1 MQESKK
7 PEIYLIEMSNYNRP
21 AIVETTHNGYVKNG
35 KYPTEY
41 YDYIIDRYNGSPTN
55 RTIINSYAGRI
66 YGRGLD
72 AIENT
77 NLSEYLTPRD
87 LKAIILDYATFGEAS
102 MQIIENR
109 GGQLDSIKH
118 IAKNK
123 LLPEVADDNDYIN
136 NYYFSKNWKKKYRYP
151 PFKIEA
157 FDASRPQAISVYNI
171 KDYSIGNEYFK
182 DPDYKAGL
190 VYAELEEEIANFYI
204 NHIKNGLS
212 FGYIINIANG
222 DRYTLE
228 EKEAI
233 KNGIQKK
240 LTGTSNAGK
249 IVFSFNGSDVEV
261 DIKPLEVSSAHKQW
275 EYLTEE
281 ARQQILTA
289 HGVTSPM
296 LFGIKDG
303 GGLGNNANEMLE
315 ASKILQETV
324 IVPKQ
329 QPILDAISDV
339 FLKYNIDIPL
349 KFLPLNNEQTATTDV
364 IDVSTEVKTID
375 DLKLSDSKKKAV
387 DELIELGEDEDLE
400 NYEVIDVKRADNFD
414 LKDGDFLQLASVP
427 RANNVAKSEQDTS
440 LFLVRYKYKGK
451 NPAQREFCRKVLE
464 ADKVYRYEDLI
475 NASSKPVNAGL
486 GPNGADTYNI
496 AYYKGGVNCKHFWER
511 KIYLRKNRRN
521 ISVNEARKLILE
533 LGPSERKEAKWVNN
547 DKKVAQIAS
556 ESNNFWKLKR

>member
-1 MQESKK
+1 MQQDKK
-7 PEIYLIEMSNYNRP
+7 PDIFLVEMSNYNRP
-21 AIVETTHNGYVKNG
+21 KIVETAFNGYVKNG
-35 KYPTEY
+35 KTPTVY

-55 RTIINSYAGRI
+55 RTIINSYASRI

-77 NLSEYLTPRD
+77 NISEILSVKD
-87 LKAIILDYATFGEAS
+87 LRAIILDYATFGEAS

-109 GGQLDSIKH
+109 GGGLDSIKH

-123 LLPEVADDNDYIN
+123 LLPEVADDYDNIN
-136 NYYFSKNWKKKYRYP
+136 GYYYSKDWKKKYKYP
-151 PFKIEA
+151 PFKIES
-157 FDASRPQAISVYNI
+157 FDTIRPQAISVYNI
-171 KDYSIGNEYFK
+171 KEYSIGNEYFK

-212 FGYIINIANG
+212 FGYVINIKNG
-222 DRYTLE
+222 DRLTNE
-228 EKEAI
+228 EKTKI
-233 KNGIQKK
+233 KKNIQSK
-240 LTGTSNAGK
+240 LTGSSNAGK
-249 IVFSFNGSDVEV
+249 LVFAFNGTDIEVEFQA
-261 DIKPLEVSSAHKQW
+261 LEVSSAHKQW
-275 EYLTEE
+275 EYLTQE

-324 IVPKQ
+324 IIPKQ
-329 QPILDAISDV
+329 QPILNAINEV
-339 FLKYNIDIPL
+339 FEKYRIDIPL
-349 KFLPLNNEQTATTDV
+349 SFLPLNNEQTASTD
-364 IDVSTEVKTID
+364 EVKEAPQTLD
-375 DLKLSDSKKKAV
+375 DLTLSNVKKKGV
-387 DELIELGEDEDLE
+387 DLLIDLGEIEDLD
-400 NYEVIDVKRADNFD
+400 NYEVIDAQKVDTFD

-451 NPAQREFCRKVLE
+451 LNNNSRDFCQKVLK

-475 NASSKPVNAGL
+475 NASSKPVNPGL
-486 GPNGADTYNI
+486 GANGTDTYNI

-511 KIYLRKNRRN
+511 KIYLRKTRRN
-521 ISVNEARKLILE
+521 ISVNEARKMILQ
-533 LGPSERKEAKWVNN
+533 LDPSDRKDAKWVQN

-556 ESNNFWKLKR
+556 ESNNYWRLKK

>member
-1 MQESKK
+1 MQQDKK
-7 PEIYLIEMSNYNRP
+7 PDIFLVEMSNYNRP
-21 AIVETTHNGYVKNG
+21 KIVETAFNGYVKNG
-35 KYPTEY
+35 KTPTEY

-55 RTIINSYAGRI
+55 RTIINSYASRI

-72 AIENT
+72 AVENT
-77 NLSEYLTPRD
+77 NIGDILSVKD
-87 LKAIILDYATFGEAS
+87 LRAIILDYATFGEAS

-109 GGQLDSIKH
+109 GGGLDSIKH

-123 LLPEVADDNDYIN
+123 LLPEVADDYDNIN
-136 NYYFSKNWKKKYRYP
+136 GYYYSKDWEKKYKYP

-157 FDASRPQAISVYNI
+157 FDPVKPQAISVYNI
-171 KDYSIGNEYFK
+171 KEYSIGNEYFK

-212 FGYIINIANG
+212 FGYVINIKNG
-222 DRYTLE
+222 DRLTNE
-228 EKEAI
+228 EKTKI
-233 KNGIQKK
+233 KKNIQSK
-240 LTGTSNAGK
+240 LTGSSNAGK
-249 IVFSFNGSDVEV
+249 LVFAFNGTDIEVEFQA
-261 DIKPLEVSSAHKQW
+261 LEVSSAHKQW
-275 EYLTEE
+275 EYLTQE

-315 ASKILQETV
+315 ASKILQET
-324 IVPKQ
+324 IIIPKQ
-329 QPILDAISDV
+329 QPILNAINEV
-339 FLKYNIDIPL
+339 FEKYKIDIPL
-349 KFLPLNNEQTATTDV
+349 SFLPLNNEQTASTDEV
-364 IDVSTEVKTID
+364 IEAPKTID
-375 DLKLSDSKKKAV
+375 DLTLSELKKKGV
-387 DELIELGEDEDLE
+387 DLLIDLGEVEDLE
-400 NYEVIDVKRADNFD
+400 NYEVIDAKKVERFD

-427 RANNVAKSEQDTS
+427 RANNIAKSEQDTS

-451 NPAQREFCRKVLE
+451 LNANSRDFCQKVLK

-475 NASSKPVNAGL
+475 NASSKPVNPGL
-486 GPNGADTYNI
+486 GANGSDTYNI

-511 KIYLRKNRRN
+511 KIYLRKTRRN
-521 ISVNEARKLILE
+521 ISVNEARKMILQ
-533 LGPSERKEAKWVNN
+533 LDPSERKDAKWVQN

-556 ESNNFWKLKR
+556 ESNNYWRLKK